1 MWEGGVDM
9 LEGRRVEGF
18 LYYWRM
24 NETPLVSP
32 VHEGL
37 LQGSIRHVMGN
48 ILSSVQGIA
57 SSSIDRRFFF
67 GVSFRLPI
75 PVHLL

>member
-1 MWEGGVDM
+1 M
-9 LEGRRVEGF
+9 LGRRRVEGF
-18 LYYWRM
+18 LYCWMM

-32 VHEGL
+32 VREGL
-37 LQGSIRHVMGN
+37 LQGSIRRVMRS

-57 SSSIDRRFFF
+57 SSSIGRRFFL
-67 GVSFRLPI
+67 GVSFQLPI